1 MIKSDKSL
9 TVTDFEMTRFM
20 MSLKESVDLVLHA
33 FTKASGGETF
43 IQKAEAANMRTLIKA
58 LEKLTDKKARIKITG
73 PRHGEKY
80 HETLATSEELSKC
93 IESKNYYEISP
104 DFRDLRYGKPL
115 KKRNNHKPLED
126 FSSDV
131 TRQLSADELARKIK
145 AAGILKEID

>member
-1 MIKSDKSL
+1 M
-9 TVTDFEMTRFM
+9 
-20 MSLKESVDLVLHA
+20 
-33 FTKASGGETF
+33 
-43 IQKAEAANMRTLIKA
+43 
-58 LEKLTDKKARIKITG
+58 
-73 PRHGEKY
+73 
-80 HETLATSEELSKC
+80 ATSEELSKC